1 MAKATAP
8 TGVSLRPSNFSQGGG
23 LIDDVDV
30 EIVRARFGFGYGGQS
45 SAEDAT
51 TLQITLK
58 DSEGEEHHQYYGCGT
73 GFVPSEVGD
82 AEENGKMLVP
92 VSDRQQPSGS
102 SNMAI
107 FVTALVNVGLDESL
121 LDDGD
126 ISALEGTYGHV
137 NRVPAPKRDGLPKRE
152 GRNADRPATILVF
165 TELKDKP
172 AASKPNG
179 KVTAKPAGKAAPAK
193 TAPAAAKPSASDEL
207 TEELTLEL
215 MGAFA
220 AGEVESMKKIDIA
233 KALFKTV
240 DATNPNKKALIGLA
254 AKDDVLASLEGFTFE
269 KGVLT
274 QDQ

>member
-1 MAKATAP
+1 
-8 TGVSLRPSNFSQGGG
+8 
-23 LIDDVDV
+23 
-30 EIVRARFGFGYGGQS
+30 
-45 SAEDAT
+45 
-51 TLQITLK
+51 
-58 DSEGEEHHQYYGCGT
+58 
-73 GFVPSEVGD
+73 
-82 AEENGKMLVP
+82 MLVP